1 MRQPLEVPTRKGTGA
16 RHVGLRGVQQREVL
30 TQGVNALE
38 RDALRHGN
46 AIERERTGVAEDPR
60 VSVYTARDEHCV
72 CGSVVEHARRILGRK
87 HIAGADHRYVHAR
100 GDLVDGGPIGL
111 ASVELIGGAPVNRH
125 RRGARLLHARCKLG
139 GRVLP
144 RRETAADLD
153 GDGHARLAHARLHQ
167 RRGKLGLLHE
177 RGSLA
182 LGDDLARRARHVDV
196 DETELLPHSL
206 LHGVDGEGELLRLGA
221 EQLHA
226 DLRLLGLWL
235 HEHPR
240 FGAFVRKTRN
250 AHHLGVRHLGSAT
263 AAHNTVRRVR
273 DPRHGRHQKRLTP
286 ELFT

>member
-1 MRQPLEVPTRKGTGA
+1 MKG
-16 RHVGLRGVQQREVL
+16 VRGMQQRKVL
-30 TQGVNALE
+30 AQSVDALE
-38 RDALRHGN
+38 RGALRRGN
-46 AIERERTGVAEDPR
+46 AIEHERTGVAEDPR
-60 VSVYTARDEHCV
+60 VSVGATRDKHRV
-72 CGSVVEHARRILGRK
+72 CGSLVEHAHRRLGRK
-87 HIAGADHRYVHAR
+87 HIAGTNHRHVHTVR
-100 GDLVDGGPIGL
+100 DLINGGPIGL
-111 ASVELIGGAPVNRH
+111 TGVELIGGAPVNRH

-250 AHHLGVRHLGSAT
+250 AHHLGVRHLAPRRRHIIRY
-263 AAHNTVRRVR
+263 AASV
-273 DPRHGRHQKRLTP
+273 TP
-286 ELFT
+286 AMGAIKNG